1 MIFVAISPQNI
12 PPFDP
17 CAPHI
22 VDTKHSKHD
31 APGTTIPDTHG
42 GTLETG
48 RTFLFRTGQLGRDI
62 FSRVVYGARISPY
75 VSLISV
81 GVGAT
86 MGGVVSSY
94 FGSKFDPVVQ
104 RLVDSLQAF
113 PAIILALQQ
122 QTPETS
128 CLGIAQHQ
136 ALINI
141 SPSQVVTPCLQ
152 SQ

>member
-94 FGSKFDPVVQ
+94 FGSKFDLVVSAQ
-104 RLVDSLQAF
+104 WTPCKHFQPLSSSCNNKRRR
-113 PAIILALQQ
+113 PLAL
-122 QTPETS
+122 
-128 CLGIAQHQ
+128 A
-136 ALINI
+136 
-141 SPSQVVTPCLQ
+141 
-152 SQ
+152 